1 MTILFSIIGFNPP
14 EVVIIGPEFHE
25 QEYFLEE
32 LDIISENLDIK
43 IQYKAVNDPENYI
56 IENKDLNASI
66 ALIPN
71 PQGVTNL
78 AERGHLYKLNSL
90 TVEDSLISKIY
101 PDHLTDIVSINSD
114 IYAGWTRLFPNSLI
128 WYDISKFEELQKR
141 GNLSVNNLDRI
152 LQELERRGCMK
163 PVEKSGP
170 FGKSIQL
177 KITEK
182 GVREFRRM

>member
-1 MTILFSIIGFNPP
+1 MNLYKKYFFPAIFFTVTILFSIIGFNPP

-32 LDIISENLDIK
+32 LDIISENLGIK

-56 IENKDLNASI
+56 IENNNLNASI

-90 TVEDSLISKIY
+90 IVGDS
-101 PDHLTDIVSINSD
+101 
-114 IYAGWTRLFPNSLI
+114 
-128 WYDISKFEELQKR
+128 
-141 GNLSVNNLDRI
+141 
-152 LQELERRGCMK
+152 
-163 PVEKSGP
+163 
-170 FGKSIQL
+170 
-177 KITEK
+177 
-182 GVREFRRM
+182 

>member
-25 QEYFLEE
+25 KEYFLEE

-66 ALIPN
+66 ALILN
-71 PQGVTNL
+71 PTEVTKL

-90 TVEDSLISKIY
+90 IVEDTLINKQYI
-101 PDHLTDIVSINSD
+101 
-114 IYAGWTRLFPNSLI
+114 
-128 WYDISKFEELQKR
+128 EQ
-141 GNLSVNNLDRI
+141 
-152 LQELERRGCMK
+152 
-163 PVEKSGP
+163 
-170 FGKSIQL
+170 
-177 KITEK
+177 
-182 GVREFRRM
+182 